1 MKQPTLPARIEHS
14 VTWWIAITL
23 LILSLSVNAQ
33 TTGAFPVLL
42 TQEQAVALAL
52 TYHPS
57 LRGAQA
63 SSRSASAGITQDQS
77 NYFPALNLSAGGNR
91 TDGAFVFN
99 PSTPIR
105 NQSYNNYTAA
115 LTLQQTLYDFGK
127 TSGRV
132 SASEQFYDASVL
144 DFQSTRENVIA
155 NVQLAYIG
163 FVQAKRLVK
172 VSEETVTQMEE
183 HLKQAKAFYSVGT
196 RPRFDVT
203 TAEVNLAN
211 ANVAR
216 IRARNQMRVAKIQL
230 ENAIGIYSTTP
241 YDVRD
246 AFDTLAFTMSLDSV
260 KITAVEF
267 RSELRSAQARY
278 ASTRSLTSAAWRL
291 HLPTISL
298 SGTWTWSGF
307 DFPLQSRWVAG
318 ATLTVPLFQ
327 GFGISSQVE
336 QAEATEDVAQASL
349 DLLTESVVLEAEQNY
364 LSLKEADERI
374 GASAKFVT
382 QAKENLKLAE
392 GRYNSGVGSPI
403 EITDAQI
410 NLSNA
415 QITYIQSLSDYNS
428 SLIRLRRAMGVI
440 GR

>member
-1 MKQPTLPARIEHS
+1 MNRSSLPLRFESSVPWSIAATLIMFS
-14 VTWWIAITL
+14 
-23 LILSLSVNAQ
+23 LSLNAQ
-33 TTGAFPVLL
+33 TAGAFPELL
-42 TQEQAVALAL
+42 TQDQAVALAL

-63 SSRSASAGITQDQS
+63 SSRSASAGVTSAQS
-77 NYFPALNLSAGGNR
+77 NYFPALNLSAGGTR

-115 LTLQQTLYDFGK
+115 VSLQQTLYDFGK

-132 SASEQFYDASVL
+132 SASEEFYDASVQ
-144 DFQSTRENVIA
+144 DFESARENVIA

-183 HLKQAKAFYSVGT
+183 HLKQAKAFYSVGK
-196 RPRFDVT
+196 RPQFDVT

-211 ANVAR
+211 ANVAS
-216 IRARNQMRVAKIQL
+216 IRARNQMRVSKIQL
-230 ENAIGIYSTTP
+230 ENAIGFYPTTK

-260 KITAVEF
+260 KMTAVEF

-278 ASTRSLTSAAWRL
+278 ASTRSLASAAWRQ
-291 HLPTISL
+291 HLPTITL
-298 SGTWTWSGF
+298 NGTWTWSSF

-318 ATLTVPLFQ
+318 ATLTVPIFQ

-336 QAEATEDVAQASL
+336 QAEATADVAQASL
-349 DLLTESVVLEAEQNY
+349 DMLAESVVLEAEQNY

-374 GASAKFVT
+374 GASAKFVA

-428 SLIRLRRAMGVI
+428 SLIRLRRAMGII

>member
-1 MKQPTLPARIEHS
+1 MKRRATKNNYRTHLIIS
-14 VTWWIAITL
+14 FL
-23 LILSLSVNAQ
+23 LFISLSLNGQ
-33 TTGAFPVLL
+33 TIGSFPEML
-42 TQEQAVALAL
+42 TQEGAIALAL

-63 SSRSASAGITQDQS
+63 SSRSASAGVTQSQS
-77 NYFPALNLSAGGNR
+77 NYYPALNLSAGGTR

-115 LTLQQTLYDFGK
+115 LSLQQTLYDFGK
-127 TSGRV
+127 TSGHV
-132 SASEQFYDASVL
+132 SASEQQYDASVS
-144 DFQSTRENVIA
+144 DFESARENVIA

-163 FVQAKRLVK
+163 FVQAKRLVN
-172 VSEETVTQMEE
+172 VSEETVRQMEE
-183 HLKQAKAFYSVGT
+183 HLKQAKAFYSVGK
-196 RPRFDVT
+196 RPQFDVT

-211 ANVAR
+211 AVVAR
-216 IRARNQMRVAKIQL
+216 IRARNQMRLAKIQL
-230 ENAIGIYSTTP
+230 ENAIGIYPTSS

-260 KITAVEF
+260 KIAAVEH

-278 ASTRSLTSAAWRL
+278 AATRSLASAAWRQ

-298 SGTWTWSGF
+298 NGTWTWSSF

-318 ATLTVPLFQ
+318 ATVTVPLFQ

-336 QAEATEDVAQASL
+336 QAEATADVAQSSL
-349 DLLTESVVLEAEQNY
+349 DVLVESVVLEVEQNY
-364 LSLKEADERI
+364 LSLKEAEERI
-374 GASAKFVT
+374 GASAKFVA
-382 QAKENLKLAE
+382 QAKENLALAQ

-415 QITYIQSLSDYNS
+415 QITYIQSMSDYNS